1 METFLSGIRVGMIS
15 LGCSKN
21 LVDSE
26 IMLGKLL
33 EAGAVLTASP
43 HQADILLINTCGFI
57 LPAKKESIDTI
68 LAAIHRRT
76 TTSKKQKIVVSGCL
90 YQRYGKELSAL
101 LPEVDLFLGLDDI
114 PKIDLY
120 IKQLIDNPS
129 SSKELPALNF
139 SPRFIPDFEHPR
151 LKLTP
156 SHFGYL
162 KIAEGCNHPCTFCII
177 PRIRGR
183 YRSRTIQN
191 VVAEAEAM
199 IRRGTKEIILVS
211 QDTTFY
217 GRDLTNGQS
226 SLLVDLLDSLEALEG
241 DFWIRLFYTHPA
253 HWNASLIEKFS
264 TSKKIVKYIDI
275 PIQHISNP
283 VLERMQRKTE
293 ESYIRELLAEM
304 RTKIKNAAIRT
315 TLIVGFPGESEED
328 FQKLCSFVSS
338 FKFDR
343 LGVFPYSAE
352 EGTKAEK
359 MNGQLPEI
367 VKKRRAKKIMEI
379 QKEIAKEKN
388 KELVGK
394 TLKVLVD
401 YPGVARTEWDC
412 PDVDPLVHVP
422 YHLPPGHF
430 AEVKIVD
437 FKEYDLIAR

>member
-1 METFLSGIRVGMIS
+1 METSLSGIRVGMIS

-120 IKQLIDNPS
+120 VKQLIDTPP
-129 SSKELPALNF
+129 SSKEMPALNF

-217 GRDLTNGQS
+217 GRDLSNGQS
-226 SLLVDLLDSLEALEG
+226 SLLVDLLDSLETLEG
-241 DFWIRLFYTHPA
+241 DFWIRLLYTHPA

-264 TSKKIVKYIDI
+264 TSKKIAKYIDI

-359 MNGQLPEI
+359 MNGQVPEI
-367 VKKRRAKKIMEI
+367 VKKRRAKKIMEL

-412 PDVDPLVHVP
+412 PDVDALVHVP

-430 AEVKIVD
+430 TEVKIVD